1 MLDLPQIVWVLEA
14 SLIFHAIMALSTR
27 LFTGFAPDIVRSRG
41 RHMLSSRSVT
51 GLTAHV
57 LEAPY
62 LAGMLGP
69 LLVVRTGHMTRP
81 TVQVTRSSHL
91 FERGPRISM
100 GR

>member
-1 MLDLPQIVWVLEA
+1 MLDLLQIVWVLEA
-14 SLIFHAIMALSTR
+14 SLIFYAIMALSTG
-27 LFTGFAPDIVRSRG
+27 LLTGVALDIVSSRG
-41 RHMLSSRSVT
+41 RHMCRSGAMT

-81 TVQVTRSSHL
+81 TVQITRPSHL
-91 FERGPRISM
+91 FERRPCIGVR
-100 GR
+100 R